1 MKTTVLEVIDAEG
14 YLSVIGK
21 RGESTDKGTNQSRA
35 KTRKVTESAG
45 ERFAESGTVP
55 TRFDSGGQVVSM
67 TIR

>member
-1 MKTTVLEVIDAEG
+1 MLNDTPSANVVAFHLGVQPNGEG
-14 YLSVIGK
+14 DQTK
-21 RGESTDKGTNQSRA
+21 E
-35 KTRKVTESAG
+35 AG

>member
-1 MKTTVLEVIDAEG
+1 MLNDTASANVVTFHLGVQPNGEG
-14 YLSVIGK
+14 DQK
-21 RGESTDKGTNQSRA
+21 KE
-35 KTRKVTESAG
+35 AG